1 MQALR
6 QPPLAPDALGSF
18 ERRAGDQTTRADLN
32 RRKLPRFQR
41 AKQSLGRDAQNI
53 RGGSDGQKG
62 RQLTE
67 IDLVHGKTTSINR
80 VCLISTAI
88 VIPPE
93 SRYTRSG
100 VRSRR
105 G

>member
-18 ERRAGDQTTRADLN
+18 GPRGGDQTTRADLK

-67 IDLVHGKTTSINR
+67 IDLVHGKTTSIFG
-80 VCLISTAI
+80 CLISTAI